1 MPALYLQDQSGVRIV
16 PHGDAAEEFCL
27 CSFVRASASGY
38 AAVTGSL
45 VLPGSNRGALPL
57 LCADGPVYL
66 PSCPVIDAGGEW
78 DAGGYLG
85 IVACDVA
92 VTYPT
97 SFPDIDPPADYPLG
111 QTETIR
117 VEALGVIPAAYSSGL
132 RLDGISVPPQ
142 TQSPFAGGTASLR
155 PSDPQPF
162 RIGVH
167 VGQALAQTRVGVL
180 NCLVASSPTTNGVG
194 TFDAQISGLVGASI
208 GAEAIWPGPP
218 FDPATDKYV
227 DSTTPWNQQTP

>member
-1 MPALYLQDQSGVRIV
+1 MPALFLQDQSGVRIV
-16 PHGDAAEEFCL
+16 PYGDAAEEFCL

-38 AAVTGSL
+38 AAATGSL
-45 VLPGSNRGALPL
+45 VLPGFNRGALPL
-57 LCADGPVYL
+57 LCADGSIFVPD
-66 PSCPVIDAGGEW
+66 CPVIDAGGDW

-92 VTYPT
+92 VTYPA

-132 RLDGISVPPQ
+132 RLDGVSVPPQ
-142 TQSPFAGGTASLR
+142 TQSPFAVGTASLR

-162 RIGVH
+162 RIGRDLGTV
-167 VGQALAQTRVGVL
+167 VADARVGVL
-180 NCLVASSPTTNGVG
+180 NRLVSGEPTYNGVG

-218 FDPATDKYV
+218 FDPATDKYT
-227 DSTTPWNQQTP
+227 DSTHPWNNQT